1 MHLINLVLQRSTG
14 LVKNYAYRGLL
25 KWPWLC
31 LVWCFLLVVI
41 LLCSLWIAN
50 RCYPLLLPDQQQDF
64 ASVIL
69 DDQGYPLRAFADQQ
83 GVWRY
88 KVDMKE
94 VSEEYLLALIAY
106 EDRYF
111 YQHPG
116 VNPISFLRAAWQYLI
131 HQRIVSGGSTI
142 TMQVARI
149 LHSHPRTLLGKLQQ
163 VLRALQ
169 LEWYLSKQEILNI
182 YINYAPFGGTLEGVQ
197 AASYQYFRK
206 PALALRPAEAVLLAV
221 LPQAPSRYRPDRY
234 PQRATHARNKV
245 IDRLVKQGDWSPQK
259 GKQVKQEPVVVWK
272 PEQPFVAPL
281 LARRLHQENINK
293 AVIDTYIK
301 RDLQLQISS
310 YVQEYAMLQGAGVSM
325 AVLVV
330 DNQTQHV
337 VSYVGSA
344 SMLDASRAGHV
355 DMIQAIRSPGSTLKP
370 LLFALA
376 IDDNLIHSQSLL
388 ADVPRLN
395 SRYQPGN
402 FAKGFDGPVTAT
414 DALQRSLNI
423 PFVQLIE
430 AYGEQK
436 FVNKLAHVLYPL
448 RIPNGQAN
456 ASVILGGAGISLQS
470 LVALHSSF
478 ANQGWVKPL
487 IFKKSETNSTPKNSK
502 NNTVKGRRLVSDEA
516 AWITWKTLTGLTPP
530 TQFSWGMSQQARPL
544 LAWKTGTSWSSR
556 DAWAIGSTVQYS
568 IGVWVGKPSGE
579 PLQGALGVSTAAPA
593 LFSVLN
599 MVNNVKQGELQSISA
614 IPERPFNVQEKEI
627 CWPDGRASHL
637 SEGRCDRR
645 FVALTKGGVTPR
657 TLQIESGLAFH
668 QVIENMM
675 IDADSGLLLST
686 HCTALL
692 AKHKKVSVWPRQ
704 LEPWLAFNEK
714 RGLRIPNYSPHCL
727 VIPKQADA
735 LTIMGLLN
743 QQQIYR
749 QQQEL
754 IQQTVYAAGAFGE
767 VSWYLNGRWLATQ
780 TGAYTLKLLPNLQ
793 GKAELVAIDQH
804 GVTGRITFTIKDDLI
819 SL

>member
-1 MHLINLVLQRSTG
+1 MFQRFTG
-14 LVKNYAYRGLL
+14 VVTKTTYQGLL

-31 LVWCFLLVVI
+31 LAWCFLFMILV
-41 LLCSLWIAN
+41 LCSLWIAN
-50 RCYPLLLPDQQQDF
+50 RCYPLLLSDQQQDF
-64 ASVIL
+64 ASVVL

-88 KVDMKE
+88 KVDIE
-94 VSEEYLLALIAY
+94 NISDEYLLALIAY

-149 LHSHPRTLLGKLQQ
+149 LHPHPRTLLGKLQQ

-206 PALALRPAEAVLLAV
+206 PASALRPAEAVLLAV

-234 PQRATHARNKV
+234 PQRATQARNKV

-281 LARRLHQENINK
+281 LARRLHQENPNK
-293 AVIDTYIK
+293 AVINTYIK

-402 FAKGFDGPVTAT
+402 FAKGFDGPVTVT

-470 LVALHSSF
+470 LVTLHSSF

-487 IFKKSETNSTPKNSK
+487 IFKKPETNGKPKNSK
-502 NNTVKGRRLVSDEA
+502 NNAVKGRRLVSDEA

-530 TQFSWGMSQQARPL
+530 AQFSWGVSQQVRPV

-556 DAWAIGSTVQYS
+556 DAWAIGSTEQYS

-579 PLQGALGVSTAAPA
+579 PLKGALGVTTAAPA
-593 LFSVLN
+593 LFSVLS
-599 MVNNVKQGELQSISA
+599 MLNNAKQADLQSVSA
-614 IPERPFNVQEKEI
+614 MPERPFNVQEKEI

-637 SEGRCDRR
+637 SEGSCDRR

-668 QVIENMM
+668 QAIENIM
-675 IDADSGLLLST
+675 IDADSGLRLSG
-686 HCTALL
+686 HCGALV

-704 LEPWLAFNEK
+704 LEPWLAVNEK
-714 RGLRIPNYSPHCL
+714 RGHRIPIYSPHCL

-735 LTIMGLLN
+735 LTIVGLLN

-754 IQQTVYAAGAFGE
+754 ILQTVYAAGASGK
-767 VSWYLNGRWLATQ
+767 VSWYLNGRWLASQ
-780 TGAYTLKLLPNLQ
+780 AGAFTLKLLPNLQ

-804 GVTGRITFTIKDDLI
+804 GVTGRITFTMKDDLI